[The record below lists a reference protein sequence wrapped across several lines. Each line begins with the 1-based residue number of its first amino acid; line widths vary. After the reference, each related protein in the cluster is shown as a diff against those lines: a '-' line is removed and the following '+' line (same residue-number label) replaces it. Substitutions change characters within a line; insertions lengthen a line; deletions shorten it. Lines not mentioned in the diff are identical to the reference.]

1 MSSSVLKQMF
11 AGAGSQLPIVGGI
24 FDAYGKA
31 SAAEDDFQ
39 HQKQLMELS
48 NKMTRSNMEY
58 NYNLNRQAERESP
71 LDTMQGLKAAGINPA
86 FAAGNL
92 SSPVNSPAPAGPQGH
107 SSPQNSLDVAALKQ
121 ADAQTRLAN
130 AQADKLNAET
140 DEIKS
145 SDSAIDTALKDVI
158 GDAAWNNTDPA
169 VQSFAKTLLAGSEKF
184 KLGTIDGL
192 NKFMDYMHNDRESLV
207 HRLETEFKQRLW
219 DARLSGDLPELQTA
233 KEVTEFETASQKLI
247 NLTLDTLLKTADV
260 GRQKDVGQLVKA
272 QLQKTL
278 AEARK
283 THDTDLIALLEDGEK
298 FDAFVK
304 IFEGVLTAVSAY
316 GLVKAGGK
324 LVAKGAEK
332 VLTKGA
338 EKAAVK
344 EAAPVVEKI
353 AVKEASPVVQKAS
366 KKIEASYAD
375 WNEYYKVKD
384 DLARYYGSRNAENM
398 FRYYTETRKKGDT
411 FFKYLSDHGIMHPDK
426 NGKFSH

>member
-1 MSSSVLKQMF
+1 MSVLGQMV
-11 AGAGSQLPIVGGI
+11 AGAGSQLPIVGGL
-24 FDAYGKA
+24 FEGYGKA
-31 SAAEDDFQ
+31 NAAETDFK
-39 HQKQLMELS
+39 HQKELMKLS
-48 NKMTRSNMEY
+48 EDMTLTNMEY
-58 NYNLNRQAERESP
+58 NYWLNRQAERESP

-86 FAAGNL
+86 FAVGHL
-92 SSPVNSPAPAGPQGH
+92 SSPVNSPSPAGPSGH
-107 SSPQNSLDVAALKQ
+107 SSPQSPLDIAALEQ
-121 ADAQTRLAN
+121 ANAQVRLAN
-130 AQADKLNAET
+130 AQADKLDAET
-140 DEIKS
+140 DEIKA
-145 SDSAIDTALKDVI
+145 SDSAIDNALKDVI

-169 VQSFAKTLLAGSEKF
+169 VQSFAKTLLAGAEKF

-219 DARLSGDLPELQTA
+219 DSRLSGDLPELQTA

-260 GRQKDVGQLVKA
+260 GRQEDVGQLVKA

-304 IFEGVLTAVSAY
+304 IFEGVLTAISAY

-332 VLTKGA
+332 VLSKGA
-338 EKAAVK
+338 EKVVAK

-366 KKIEASYAD
+366 KKIEASFAD
-375 WNEYYKVKD
+375 WNEYHKVKD

-398 FRYYTETRKKGDT
+398 FRYYTENRKKGDT

-426 NGKFSH
+426 NGKISH